1 MFPGNHRVREET
13 ATTPGMPGGSLVFSY
28 LWNPVSREET
38 SKNKM
43 HLLRIS
49 GARCEEPVLQE
60 PRLKI
65 KWLKPGEQML
75 SAESWVL
82 SG

>member
-1 MFPGNHRVREET
+1 MLPGDHRVREET
-13 ATTPGMPGGSLVFSY
+13 TTTPGMPGGSVVFSY

-49 GARCEEPVLQE
+49 GARCKESVL
-60 PRLKI
+60 
-65 KWLKPGEQML
+65 
-75 SAESWVL
+75 
-82 SG
+82 